1 MKWTLRNFYLKVE
14 FSDVGGA
21 LSSIKD
27 QNGIEYLW
35 DGNPEYWSGQAP
47 VLFPICGS
55 LRNDEAR
62 LSNGEIIRMP
72 RHGIVRKN
80 TFTCDFC
87 NEDTIQFSI
96 KSDEDMYQK
105 FPFHFRLVI
114 SYHLV
119 GKKITVRYFVMNE
132 DTREM
137 PFFIGGHPGF
147 KCPILAG
154 ERFEDY
160 QLELEREENLQIP
173 EPVTSTGLININR
186 RKPLLHNSSIL
197 PLSHQLFY
205 EDALILDQL
214 LSKRVRLCHKDNK
227 RGVEIEFQD
236 FPYLILWSAANDGP
250 FVAIEPWS
258 GLSTCDDED
267 DRFEHKRGLK
277 KAAPGEMKQLAFSI
291 TVL

>member
-1 MKWTLRNFYLKVE
+1 MKWTLHNFYLNVE

-27 QNGIEYLW
+27 QEGTEYLW
-35 DGNPEYWSGQAP
+35 EGNPVYWSGQAP

-62 LSNGEIIRMP
+62 FLNGETTRMP

-80 TFTCDFC
+80 TFSCDFC

-96 KSDEDMYQK
+96 KSDETMYQK
-105 FPFHFRLVI
+105 FPFHFKLVI
-114 SYHLV
+114 SYHLA
-119 GKKITVRYFVMNE
+119 GKKITVRYSVMNE

-147 KCPILAG
+147 KCPILPG

-160 QLELEREENLQIP
+160 QIEFEKEENLQIP

-186 RKPLLHNSSIL
+186 RRPLLHNSHVL
-197 PLSHQLFY
+197 PLTHQLFY

-214 LSKRVRLCHKDNK
+214 LSRRVRLCHRDNK
-227 RGVEIEFQD
+227 RGVEIEFQE
-236 FPYLILWSAANDGP
+236 FPYLMLWSTANDGP

-267 DRFEHKRGLK
+267 DIFEHKRGIT
-277 KAAPGEMKQLAFSI
+277 KAAPGEMKQLAFSV